1 MKSFAQIDREN
12 NGDYVK
18 LLTSV
23 ASLSGL
29 FSDSETPLIN
39 YRSAENIFCR
49 SFNAKNLSR
58 SDTAFDAKY
67 KSIGVGLKTFTVRN
81 DKSTEKVAEFNSV
94 SSELSKLKG
103 MELAVRIAY
112 YRNKRIELAINKDK
126 IESSIYHIVARKK
139 NQIILFETDYGKI
152 DIQNIKSVNSNDTSI
167 SFSDGKNQYRYNYS
181 KSTLFRLFR
190 IPKNAIKF
198 DVSII
203 KNPFELLLQLS
214 KNKFLNHEVKTKF
227 KDKNYIILPL
237 YSFKNNKKYVPP
249 KSGLNLWNAG
259 GRERKPGEM
268 YIPVQT
274 KIRKR
279 YNDFF
284 PDRNKKF
291 KLHIPGGKVFSAK
304 ICQDGGKA
312 LMTNPNTELSDW
324 LLRDILQLKEGE
336 LATIEKLDQLGFD
349 SVLVIKNNLDEY
361 ELDIMKTGSYEN
373 FISE

>member
-1 MKSFAQIDREN
+1 M
-12 NGDYVK
+12 
-18 LLTSV
+18 T
-23 ASLSGL
+23 
-29 FSDSETPLIN
+29 
-39 YRSAENIFCR
+39 
-49 SFNAKNLSR
+49 
-58 SDTAFDAKY
+58 
-67 KSIGVGLKTFTVRN
+67 N

-103 MELAVRIAY
+103 KELAVRIAN

-181 KSTLFRLFR
+181 KSTLFRLFH

-214 KNKFLNHEVKTKF
+214 KNKFLNHEVKTKS

-237 YSFKNNKKYVPP
+237 YSVKNNKKYVPP

-268 YIPVQT
+268 YIPVQA
-274 KIRKR
+274 KIRKI

-336 LATIEKLDQLGFD
+336 LATIEKLNQLGFD